1 MQIATSVSITMH
13 GKRHLDAAVGSMAFR
28 DEFVSGKVKSWCKK
42 VELLSQI
49 ALSHPHA
56 AFAAYVHG
64 QVVIHFQNN
73 PCGSSFQCSDTHCE
87 LRSKVLLYCCEPISL
102 WTGSG
107 RVSAR

>member
-1 MQIATSVSITMH
+1 MLIATSVSITMH

-64 QVVIHFQNN
+64 QASQWSYISRTIPVAA
-73 PCGSSFQCSDTHCE
+73 PSSAQTHTA
-87 LRSKVLLYCCEPISL
+87 S
-102 WTGSG
+102 
-107 RVSAR
+107 